1 MPFIIFRSFINAR
14 KVKKKKTF
22 LFECKTLPV
31 LIMIKERKV
40 GKKERKNNIEPK
52 KKDKIV

>member
-14 KVKKKKTF
+14 KVKKKTF

>member
-14 KVKKKKTF
+14 KVKKRFSLNVK
-22 LFECKTLPV
+22 LSQS

>member
-1 MPFIIFRSFINAR
+1 
-14 KVKKKKTF
+14 V
-22 LFECKTLPV
+22 
-31 LIMIKERKV
+31 IKERKV